1 MEHMPFRFSFFA
13 LSLPALALLG
23 SSCAG
28 VTLEA
33 KMANAIQ
40 TVMANSAEA
49 FLLKEPDETSVSFSC
64 SGGGE
69 LVYSEGSGG
78 GFGSIDLD
86 AETGSATFPLTFN
99 DCIINVCGDSIT
111 FAAGGEA
118 SLVLSALEADQVA
131 SLVGG
136 DALVGEEESFFEI
149 EVIVSSQTVTGF
161 LEGNISFAYKMRII
175 GSQEGLSEIRI
186 LDSDSG
192 DPVSLP
198 SGNLPAASLSQEAD
212 RC

>member
-1 MEHMPFRFSFFA
+1 MGSSKIRNLAMLA
-13 LSLPALALLG
+13 TLALLS

-49 FLLKEPDETSVSFSC
+49 FLLKDSSETSVSFSC

-86 AETGSATFPLTFN
+86 AETGSATFPLSFN
-99 DCIINVCGDSIT
+99 DCAINVCGDSIT
-111 FAAGGEA
+111 FASGGSA
-118 SLVLSALEADQVA
+118 SLVLSALEADQVTT
-131 SLVGG
+131 LIGG
-136 DALVGEEESFFEI
+136 GALVGDEESFFQIEI
-149 EVIVSSQTVTGF
+149 IVTDQAVTGF
-161 LEGNISFAYKMRII
+161 LEGTISFAYRMRVI
-175 GSQEGLSEIRI
+175 GSTDGLSEILI
-186 LDSDSG
+186 LDSESG

-198 SGNLPAASLSQEAD
+198 TGSLPASSISVEAN